1 MAPEEQ
7 KKIASSRLLVY
18 SVNVMDD
25 FLVLHR
31 DFPPKTVEIRYN
43 EIASVEHKSI
53 IDYGLLPW
61 AAVSAVLAYAFFA
74 VEPAK
79 KVLEALLIE
88 IKMASGAELSSA
100 EYVSSILSYLL
111 VIIAAYYFTRFFLT
125 LPPRLAVYRSG
136 RGPILIPMGLTGD
149 SLKVLEV
156 VSRKVKESEGVTREE
171 VEKFIGEQIR
181 TLFDERARMQQEI
194 ISVAKK
200 SLREAQ
206 TVEEKERVK
215 KALKD
220 GVVRLR
226 SQDEIIDRELKKTG
240 LNKDDLYKKYRIQP
254 PDEAFID
261 ALFSGSEII

>member
-1 MAPEEQ
+1 
-7 KKIASSRLLVY
+7 
-18 SVNVMDD
+18 
-25 FLVLHR
+25 
-31 DFPPKTVEIRYN
+31 
-43 EIASVEHKSI
+43 
-53 IDYGLLPW
+53 
-61 AAVSAVLAYAFFA
+61 
-74 VEPAK
+74 
-79 KVLEALLIE
+79 
-88 IKMASGAELSSA
+88 
-100 EYVSSILSYLL
+100 
-111 VIIAAYYFTRFFLT
+111 
-125 LPPRLAVYRSG
+125 
-136 RGPILIPMGLTGD
+136 
-149 SLKVLEV
+149 VLEV